1 MTQLDRL
8 DELNVVERPLLR
20 QLGAMG
26 WHHVEGADENPASG
40 RKDYHL
46 LGRTDFQQ
54 TLLRDRLEAAL
65 RRLNRNDDGS
75 EWLDERRI
83 NQAISQLERPTARD
97 FIAIN
102 EELHDKIVRGVNVSG
117 PDGEH
122 ERRVRFVGF
131 EPGDENEFI
140 AVNQFRVDPP
150 GATGVS
156 GFIVP
161 DVVLFVNGL
170 PLVVI
175 EAKSPAVT
183 DPIATAIDQM
193 RRYANRRVPEKNEG
207 AERLFWTN
215 QLLVATDY
223 YDARVGS
230 VTARPDDFLPWRSV
244 KPIGIEHTR
253 AANDEVC
260 REIGKAP
267 GTELVQQ
274 EVLAAGLLRP
284 AYLLDAMR
292 SFTVFMTTD
301 DGVRI
306 KVVPR
311 YQQFRSVHI
320 ALNRLRE
327 GKTRRQDGMT
337 DRRGGIIWHTQ
348 GSGKS
353 LTMVFLVK
361 KLRTLPELRR
371 FKVVVVT
378 DRTDLEDQ
386 LSKTAKLAGQVMR
399 VARNADGAKAHLGR
413 QEPDLVFVMIQK
425 LQERNGGGDEQEIVF
440 AAENDERQVSES
452 DALLP
457 AKPDQLRS
465 GKLVAKIGERQAFPV
480 LNESEDVLV
489 LIDEAHRSHTSG
501 LHQNLL
507 DALPNAARIGFTGTP
522 IEEKSKKKTREIFG
536 TYIDR
541 YLLRDAEADGAI
553 VKILYEGRE
562 LKADV
567 TDKGTLDGLFDATFA
582 GKSFEEREA
591 IKDRY
596 ATRARVLNAAD
607 PLKAKAIDVLRHYI
621 VNILPND
628 LKAQLVASSRELA
641 VQYVDA
647 LNDARDEIVA
657 AIEGA
662 ADILKDIAPEDAQN
676 AGGDV
681 AFLGTALP
689 YLGTIKALEFAAV
702 ISVDHNDLPHLK
714 AWGGATE
721 TKQRIERFKKPL
733 SRDGLAILVVKS
745 KLLTGFDAKVEQAM
759 YLDRAMAG
767 AELLQAIARTN
778 RTAGEAKR
786 FGIVVDYYGV
796 GKNLADALA
805 LYDAE
810 DQSDLTGGIGKPEE
824 LLPELR
830 QARAAVV
837 KQFADVGITLGTDLQ
852 AYVDACVGKLKEQ
865 KLRAQFLVLVKRL
878 IGLFDTLMPRPEAR
892 PFTKDVKIFAFIA
905 KAAANLYRDGTL
917 DVRGVAHKVQAML
930 DAFIEAHGIDPKIPP
945 IEILDPNFA
954 AEVSRKK
961 TDRAK
966 AADMENALRHHI
978 SISFEKDPAKFK
990 SLSERLEGILTSHQ
1004 EDWNEIARQLQK
1016 LIEEALAASS
1026 ASAAYHGLDP
1036 YTEGPIFGILRMRYG
1051 DEDRD
1056 AELAELASEIVRHL
1070 RQETAVA
1077 GFWDNQ
1083 VGQEEARRW
1092 VFRQLDSSNMFPFAE
1107 LDAIAADCMG
1117 VARANRAGFAA

>member
-1 MTQLDRL
+1 MSQQDRL

-20 QLGAMG
+20 QLRAMG
-26 WHHVEGADENPASG
+26 WSHVEGADEDPSTG

-46 LGRTDFQQ
+46 LGRADFQQ

-65 RRLNRNDDGS
+65 RRLNRNEDGS
-75 EWLDERRI
+75 EWLDDRRI
-83 NQAISQLERPTARD
+83 DQAISQLERPAAKD

-122 ERRVRFVGF
+122 ERRVRFIGF
-131 EPGDENEFI
+131 ESGDPNEFI

-150 GATGVS
+150 GAVGDR

-170 PLVVI
+170 PLVVV

-193 RRYANRRVPEKNEG
+193 RRYANRRVPEKDEG

-215 QLLVATDY
+215 HLLVATDY

-244 KPIGIEHTR
+244 KPVGIEHAR
-253 AANDEVC
+253 AASDEVC
-260 REIGKAP
+260 REIGKVP
-267 GTELVQQ
+267 GNELVQQ

-284 AYLLDAMR
+284 AYLLDALR
-292 SFTVFMTTD
+292 SFIVYMTTD

-311 YQQFRSVHI
+311 YQQFRSVHV
-320 ALNRLRE
+320 ALQRLRE

-361 KLRTLPELRR
+361 KLRTIPELRR

-440 AAENDERQVSES
+440 AAENED
-452 DALLP
+452 LP
-457 AKPDQLRS
+457 AAKTDELRS

-567 TDKGTLDGLFDATFA
+567 TDTGTLDGLFDATFA
-582 GKSFEEREA
+582 GKSSEEREA
-591 IKDRY
+591 IKNRY

-628 LKAQLVASSRELA
+628 LKAQLVGSSRELA

-662 ADILKDIAPEDAQN
+662 ADILKDITPEDAQD

-681 AFLGTALP
+681 AFLASALP
-689 YLGTIKALEFAAV
+689 YLDTIKTLEFAAV
-702 ISVDHNDLPHLK
+702 ISVDHNDLPYLK
-714 AWGGATE
+714 AWGGVAE
-721 TKQRIERFKKPL
+721 TKQRIGRFKKPL
-733 SRDGLAILVVKS
+733 SRDALAILVVKS

-759 YLDRAMAG
+759 YLDRAMSG

-810 DQSDLTGGIGKPEE
+810 DQSDLTGGIGMPDE

-830 QARAAVV
+830 QARDAVV
-837 KQFADVGITLGTDLQ
+837 KHFADVGIILGSDLQ
-852 AYVDACVGKLKEQ
+852 AYVDACVGKLKDQ
-865 KLRAQFLVLVKRL
+865 KFRAQFLVLVRSL

-892 PFTKDVKIFAFIA
+892 PFTKDAKIYAFVA

-930 DAFIEAHGIDPKIPP
+930 DAFIQAHGIDPKIPP

-954 AEVSRKK
+954 AEVSRKR
-961 TDRAK
+961 TNRAK
-966 AADMENALRHHI
+966 AAEMENALRHHI
-978 SISFEKDPAKFK
+978 SISFEQDPAKFK

-1004 EDWNEIARQLQK
+1004 QDWNEIAKQLQK
-1016 LIEEALAASS
+1016 LIDEALAASS
-1026 ASAAYHGLDP
+1026 ASTVYHGLDP
-1036 YTEGPIFGILRMRYG
+1036 HTEGPIFGILQMRYG
-1051 DEDRD
+1051 SNDRD
-1056 AELAELASEIVRHL
+1056 TDLVELASEIVRHL

-1077 GFWDNQ
+1077 GFWDNS

-1092 VFRQLDSSNMFPFAE
+1092 VFRQLDSSNLFPFSE

-1117 VARANRAGFAA
+1117 VARANRAAFAS

>member
-1 MTQLDRL
+1 MSQQDRL
-8 DELNVVERPLLR
+8 DELTVVERPLLH
-20 QLGAMG
+20 QLSAMG
-26 WHHVEGADENPASG
+26 WTYVEGAAEDTATG

-46 LGRTDFQQ
+46 LGRADFQQ

-65 RRLNRNDDGS
+65 RRLNRNEDGS
-75 EWLDERRI
+75 DWLDERRI

-102 EELHDKIVRGVNVSG
+102 EELHDKIGRGVNVSG

-122 ERRVRFVGF
+122 ERRVRFIGF
-131 EPGDENEFI
+131 EPEDQNESI

-150 GATGVS
+150 GAVGDR

-193 RRYANRRVPEKNEG
+193 RRYANRRVPDKNEG

-215 QLLVATDY
+215 HLLVATDY

-230 VTARPDDFLPWRSV
+230 VTARPDDFLPWRDV
-244 KPIGIEHTR
+244 KPATMEQVR
-253 AANDEVC
+253 
-260 REIGKAP
+260 
-267 GTELVQQ
+267 TELKKPPGAELVKQ
-274 EVLAAGLLRP
+274 EILAAGLLRP
-284 AYLLDAMR
+284 SHLLDALR
-292 SFTVFMTTD
+292 SFTVFTTTE

-311 YQQFRSVHI
+311 YQQFRSVHV
-320 ALNRLRE
+320 ALHRLQQ

-337 DRRGGIIWHTQ
+337 DGRGGIIWHTQ

-353 LTMVFLVK
+353 LTMVFLIK

-378 DRTDLEDQ
+378 DRIDLEDQ
-386 LSKTAKLAGQVMR
+386 LSTTAKLAGQVMR
-399 VARNADGAKAHLGR
+399 VARNAEAARSQLCR
-413 QEPDLVFVMIQK
+413 QEPDLVFVMLQK
-425 LQERNGGGDEQEIVF
+425 LQDRNGTNDDQEIVF
-440 AAENDERQVSES
+440 VAETEGSPQSEVGEVR
-452 DALLP
+452 P
-457 AKPDQLRS
+457 K
-465 GKLVAKIGERQAFPV
+465 KLAVKIGERAPFPV
-480 LNESEDVLV
+480 LNKSEDVLI

-522 IEEKSKKKTREIFG
+522 IEEKSKKRTREIFG
-536 TYIDR
+536 DYIDR

-567 TDKGTLDGLFDATFA
+567 TNKGTLDSLFDTTFA
-582 GKSFEEREA
+582 TKTPQEREA

-596 ATRARVLNAAD
+596 ATRTRVLNATD
-607 PLKAKAIDVLRHYI
+607 PLKAKAVDVLRHYTTS
-621 VNILPND
+621 ILPND

-647 LNDARDEIVA
+647 LKAARDEIVA

-662 ADILKDIAPEDAQN
+662 ADILKDFNPEDAQA

-681 AFLGTALP
+681 AFLAAALP
-689 YLGTIKALEFAAV
+689 HLDTIRSLDFAAI

-714 AWGGATE
+714 EWGGATE

-733 SRDGLAILVVKS
+733 SHDPLAVLVVKS

-759 YLDRAMAG
+759 YIDRAMAG

-786 FGIVVDYYGV
+786 FGIVVDYFGV

-805 LYDAE
+805 IYDAE
-810 DQSDLTGGIGKPEE
+810 DQADLTGGIGKPEE
-824 LLPELR
+824 LLPDLS
-830 QARAAVV
+830 QARDAVV
-837 KQFADVGITLGTDLQ
+837 KHFADVGVIRGPDLQ
-852 AYVDACVGKLKEQ
+852 AYVDACVAKLKDQ
-865 KLRAQFLVLVKRL
+865 KFRAQFLVLVKKL
-878 IGLFDTLMPRPEAR
+878 IGLFDALMPRPEAR
-892 PFTKDVKIFAFIA
+892 AFAIDVKIYAFVA
-905 KAAANLYRDGTL
+905 KAAANLYRDASL
-917 DVRGVAHKVQAML
+917 DVRGVGHKVQAML
-930 DAFIEAHGIDPKIPP
+930 DAFIEAHGVDPKIPP

-954 AEVSRKK
+954 AEVSKK
-961 TDRAK
+961 KGARAK

-978 SISFEKDPAKFK
+978 SISFDKDPAKFTI
-990 SLSERLEGILTSHQ
+990 LSVRLEGILVSHA
-1004 EDWNEIARQLQK
+1004 EDWDEIAKQLQK
-1016 LIEEALAASS
+1016 LIDEVV
-1026 ASAAYHGLDP
+1026 SAAAGTPSVAGFDLH
-1036 YTEGPIFGILRMRYG
+1036 TEAPIFGILKMRYG
-1051 DEDRD
+1051 QDDR
-1056 AELAELASEIVRHL
+1056 APELAEIASEIVRHL

-1077 GFWDNQ
+1077 GFWDSS
-1083 VGQEEARRW
+1083 VALEEARRW
-1092 VFRQLDSSNMFPFAE
+1092 IFRQLDNSNLFPFSE
-1107 LDAIAADCMG
+1107 LDAISTECIG
-1117 VARANRAGFAA
+1117 VARANRAAFHP

>member
-1 MTQLDRL
+1 MSQQDRL

-26 WHHVEGADENPASG
+26 WTHVEGADEDPSSG

-46 LGRTDFQQ
+46 LGRADFQQ

-65 RRLNRNDDGS
+65 RRLNRNEDGS
-75 EWLDERRI
+75 EWLDDRRI

-122 ERRVRFVGF
+122 ERRVRFIGF
-131 EPGDENEFI
+131 EPDDQNDFI

-150 GATGVS
+150 GAVGDR

-161 DVVLFVNGL
+161 DVVLFLNGL

-215 QLLVATDY
+215 HLLVATDY

-244 KPIGIEHTR
+244 KPVGIEHTR
-253 AANDEVC
+253 AASDEVC

-284 AYLLDAMR
+284 AYLLDALR
-292 SFTVFMTTD
+292 SFTVYMTTD

-306 KVVPR
+306 KIVPR

-320 ALNRLRE
+320 ALQRLCD
-327 GKTRRQDGMT
+327 GKTRSQDGMT

-361 KLRTLPELRR
+361 KLRTIPELRR

-440 AAENDERQVSES
+440 AAEHED
-452 DALLP
+452 LP
-457 AKPDQLRS
+457 AAQADELRS

-522 IEEKSKKKTREIFG
+522 IEEKNKKKTREIFG

-582 GKSFEEREA
+582 GKSSEEREA

-628 LKAQLVASSRELA
+628 LKAQLVGSSRELA

-662 ADILKDIAPEDAQN
+662 ADILKDIAPEEAQD

-681 AFLGTALP
+681 AFLAAALP
-689 YLGTIKALEFAAV
+689 YLDTIKGLEFAAV

-714 AWGGATE
+714 AWGGAAE

-733 SRDGLAILVVKS
+733 SQDALAILVVKS

-759 YLDRAMAG
+759 YLDRAISG

-805 LYDAE
+805 IYDAE
-810 DQSDLTGGIGKPEE
+810 DQSDLTGGIGKPDE

-830 QARAAVV
+830 QARDAVV
-837 KQFADVGITLGTDLQ
+837 KHFADVGLTLGSDLQ
-852 AYVDACVGKLKEQ
+852 GYVDACVGKLKDQ
-865 KLRAQFLVLVKRL
+865 KFRAEFLVLVKRL

-892 PFTKDVKIFAFIA
+892 PFTKDVKIYAFIA
-905 KAAANLYRDGTL
+905 KAAANLYRDRSL

-930 DAFIEAHGIDPKIPP
+930 DAFIQAHGIDPKIPP
-945 IEILDPNFA
+945 IEILDPDFA

-966 AADMENALRHHI
+966 AAEMENALRHHI

-1004 EDWNEIARQLQK
+1004 EDWNEIAKQLQK
-1016 LIEEALAASS
+1016 LIDEALAASS
-1026 ASAAYHGLDP
+1026 NSSVYHGLDP
-1036 YTEGPIFGILRMRYG
+1036 HTEGPIFGILRMRYG
-1051 DEDRD
+1051 SADRD
-1056 AELAELASEIVRHL
+1056 TDLAELAAEIVRHL

-1077 GFWDNQ
+1077 GFWDNS

-1092 VFRQLDSSNMFPFAE
+1092 VFRQLDSSNLFQFAE

-1117 VARANRAGFAA
+1117 VARANRAAFAS

>member
-1 MTQLDRL
+1 MSQQDRL

-20 QLGAMG
+20 QLDAMG
-26 WHHVEGADENPASG
+26 WTHIDGADEDPSTG

-46 LGRTDFQQ
+46 LGRPGFQQ
-54 TLLRDRLEAAL
+54 TLLRNRLEAAL

-75 EWLDERRI
+75 EWLDDRRI
-83 NQAISQLERPTARD
+83 DQAISQLERPTARD

-102 EELHDKIVRGVNVSG
+102 EELHDKIVRGVNLSG

-122 ERRVRFVGF
+122 ERHVRFIGF
-131 EPGDENEFI
+131 EPGDPNEFI

-150 GATGVS
+150 GAVS
-156 GFIVP
+156 DRGFIVP

-175 EAKSPAVT
+175 EAKSSAVT

-215 QLLVATDY
+215 HLLVATDY

-244 KPIGIEHTR
+244 KPVGIEHTR
-253 AANDEVC
+253 VASEEVC
-260 REIGKAP
+260 GEIGKAP

-284 AYLLDAMR
+284 AYLLDALR
-292 SFTVFMTTD
+292 SFTVYMTTD
-301 DGVRI
+301 EGVRI
-306 KVVPR
+306 KIVPR

-320 ALNRLRE
+320 ALQRLRE
-327 GKTRRQDGMT
+327 GKTRRQDGIT

-361 KLRTLPELRR
+361 KLRTIPELRR

-399 VARNADGAKAHLGR
+399 IARNADGAKAHLGR

-425 LQERNGGGDEQEIVF
+425 LQERSGGDEQEIVF
-440 AAENDERQVSES
+440 AGEHED
-452 DALLP
+452 LP
-457 AKPDQLRS
+457 AAKTDELRS
-465 GKLVAKIGERQAFPV
+465 GKLVAKIGERQAFRV

-522 IEEKSKKKTREIFG
+522 IEEKNKKKTREIFG

-582 GKSFEEREA
+582 GKSSEEREA

-628 LKAQLVASSRELA
+628 LKAQLVGSSRELA

-647 LNDARDEIVA
+647 LNDARGEIVA

-662 ADILKDIAPEDAQN
+662 ADILKDIAPEDAQD

-681 AFLGTALP
+681 AFLVAALP
-689 YLGTIKALEFAAV
+689 YLDAIKGLEFAAV

-714 AWGGATE
+714 AWGGAAE
-721 TKQRIERFKKPL
+721 TTQRIERFKKPL
-733 SRDGLAILVVKS
+733 SQDALAILVVKS

-759 YLDRAMAG
+759 YLDRAISG

-805 LYDAE
+805 IYDAE
-810 DQSDLTGGIGKPEE
+810 DQSDLTGGIGKPDE

-830 QARAAVV
+830 QARDVVV
-837 KQFADVGITLGTDLQ
+837 KHFADVGLTLGSDLQ
-852 AYVDACVGKLKEQ
+852 AYVDACVGRLKDQ
-865 KLRAQFLVLVKRL
+865 RFRAEFLVLVKRL

-892 PFTKDVKIFAFIA
+892 PFTKDVKIYAFIA
-905 KAAANLYRDGTL
+905 KAAANLYRDRSL

-930 DAFIEAHGIDPKIPP
+930 DAFIQAHGVDPKIPP
-945 IEILDPNFA
+945 IEILDPDFA

-966 AADMENALRHHI
+966 AAEMENALRHHI

-990 SLSERLEGILTSHQ
+990 SLSERLEGILSSHQ
-1004 EDWNEIARQLQK
+1004 EDWNEIAKQLQK
-1016 LIEEALAASS
+1016 LIDEVLAASS
-1026 ASAAYHGLDP
+1026 KSSVYHGLDSH
-1036 YTEGPIFGILRMRYG
+1036 TEGPIFGILRMRYG
-1051 DEDRD
+1051 SADGDTD
-1056 AELAELASEIVRHL
+1056 LAELAAEIVRHL

-1077 GFWDNQ
+1077 GFWDNS

-1092 VFRQLDSSNMFPFAE
+1092 VFRQLDSSNLFPFAE

-1117 VARANRAGFAA
+1117 IARANRAAFAS

>member
-1 MTQLDRL
+1 MSQQDRL

-20 QLGAMG
+20 QLGVMG
-26 WHHVEGADENPASG
+26 WTHVEGADEDPSTG

-46 LGRTDFQQ
+46 LGRDTFQQ
-54 TLLRDRLEAAL
+54 ALLRDRLETAL
-65 RRLNRNDDGS
+65 RRLNLNDDGS
-75 EWLDERRI
+75 EWLDDRRI
-83 NQAISQLERPTARD
+83 TQAIWQLERPTARD

-150 GATGVS
+150 GASGVS

-175 EAKSPAVT
+175 EAKSPAVA

-193 RRYANRRVPEKNEG
+193 RRYANCRVPEKSEG

-215 QLLVATDY
+215 HLLVATDY
-223 YDARVGS
+223 YDARVGA

-244 KPIGIEHTR
+244 RPVGIEQTR
-253 AANDEVC
+253 AAMDAVC

-292 SFTVFMTTD
+292 SFTVYMTTD
-301 DGVRI
+301 DGARI

-311 YQQFRSVHI
+311 YQQFRAVHI
-320 ALNRLRE
+320 ALDRLRE
-327 GKTRRQDGMT
+327 GKTRRQDGLT

-353 LTMVFLVK
+353 LTMVFLVR
-361 KLRTLPELRR
+361 KLRTVPELRR
-371 FKVVVVT
+371 FKVIVVT

-386 LSKTAKLAGQVMR
+386 LSNTAKLAGQVMR
-399 VARNADGAKAHLGR
+399 VARNADGAKTHLGR

-425 LQERNGGGDEQEIVF
+425 LQERNGGGDEQEIIF
-440 AAENDERQVSES
+440 AAENDEP
-452 DALLP
+452 P
-457 AKPDQLRS
+457 AAQHGEPRP
-465 GKLVAKIGERQAFPV
+465 GKLVARIGERPPFPV
-480 LNESEDVLV
+480 LNESEDILI

-567 TDKGTLDGLFDATFA
+567 TDKGTLDGLFDAAFA
-582 GKSFEEREA
+582 AKSSEEREA

-596 ATRARVLNAAD
+596 ATRARVLNAVD
-607 PLKAKAIDVLRHYI
+607 PLKAKAMDVLRHYI

-641 VQYVDA
+641 VQYVEA
-647 LNDARDEIVA
+647 LNDARDGIVA
-657 AIEGA
+657 ALEGA
-662 ADILKDIAPEDAQN
+662 AEILKGIAPEDAQD

-681 AFLGTALP
+681 AFLAAALP
-689 YLGTIKALEFAAV
+689 CLGTIKALEFAAV
-702 ISVDHNDLPHLK
+702 ISVDHNDLPRLK
-714 AWGGATE
+714 AWGGAAE

-733 SRDGLAILVVKS
+733 SRDALAFLVVKS

-759 YLDRAMAG
+759 YLDRAISG

-796 GKNLADALA
+796 GRNLADALA

-810 DQSDLTGGIGKPEE
+810 DRSDLAGGIGKPED

-830 QARAAVV
+830 QVRDAVV
-837 KQFADVGITLGTDLQ
+837 RHFADAGVVLGPDLQ
-852 AYVDACVGKLKEQ
+852 AYVDACVEKLKDPRF
-865 KLRAQFLVLVKRL
+865 RARFLVLVKSL

-892 PFTKDVKIFAFIA
+892 PFTRDVKIFAFIA
-905 KAAANLYRDGTL
+905 KAAANLYRVGSL

-930 DAFIEAHGIDPKIPP
+930 DAFIQAHGIDPKIPP

-966 AADMENALRHHI
+966 ATEMENALRHHI
-978 SISFEKDPAKFK
+978 SISFDKDPAKFR
-990 SLSERLEGILTSHQ
+990 SLSDRLEGILISLQ
-1004 EDWNEIARQLQK
+1004 QDWNEIAKQLQK
-1016 LIEEALAASS
+1016 LIDEAVVASS
-1026 ASAAYHGLDP
+1026 ESAIYHGLDP
-1036 YTEGPIFGILRMRYG
+1036 HTEAPIFGILRMRHG
-1051 DEDRD
+1051 SEDRD
-1056 AELAELASEIVRHL
+1056 TELAELSSEIVRHL

-1077 GFWDNQ
+1077 GFWDNS
-1083 VGQEEARRW
+1083 VGQEQARRW
-1092 VFRQLDSSNMFPFAE
+1092 VFGQLDSSNLFPFAE

-1117 VARANRAGFAA
+1117 VARANRAAFAP

>member
-1 MTQLDRL
+1 MSQQDRL

-20 QLGAMG
+20 QLGVVG
-26 WHHVEGADENPASG
+26 WTHVEGADEDPSTG

-46 LGRTDFQQ
+46 LGRDTFQQ

-83 NQAISQLERPTARD
+83 NQAISQLERPTAKD

-102 EELHDKIVRGVNVSG
+102 EELHDKLVRGVNVSG

-122 ERRVRFVGF
+122 ERRVRFIGF
-131 EPGDENEFI
+131 EPDDENEFV

-150 GATGVS
+150 GAVGDR

-170 PLVVI
+170 PLVVV

-215 QLLVATDY
+215 HLLVATDY

-244 KPIGIEHTR
+244 KPVGIEQTR
-253 AANDEVC
+253 AAMDEVC
-260 REIGKAP
+260 GELGKVP

-274 EVLAAGLLRP
+274 EVMAAGLLRP
-284 AYLLDAMR
+284 QYLLDALR
-292 SFTVFMTTD
+292 SFTVYMTTD

-320 ALNRLRE
+320 ALQRLQE
-327 GKTRRQDGMT
+327 GKTRRQDGMS

-353 LTMVFLVK
+353 LTMVFLVR
-361 KLRTLPELRR
+361 KLRTIAALRR

-386 LSKTAKLAGQVMR
+386 LSKTARLAGQVMR
-399 VARNADGAKAHLGR
+399 VARNADGARTHLGR

-425 LQERNGGGDEQEIVF
+425 LQERNGEGDEQEIVF
-440 AAENDERQVSES
+440 AAENDEQL
-452 DALLP
+452 DAKGENLLP
-457 AKPDQLRS
+457 AKTDELRS
-465 GKLVAKIGERQAFPV
+465 GKLVAKIGERKAFPV

-522 IEEKSKKKTREIFG
+522 IEEKNKKKTREIFG
-536 TYIDR
+536 AYIDR

-582 GKSFEEREA
+582 GKSADEREA

-596 ATRARVLNAAD
+596 ATRARVLNAAG
-607 PLKAKAIDVLRHYI
+607 PLTGKAIDVLRHYI

-628 LKAQLVASSRELA
+628 LKAQLVAASRELA

-662 ADILKDIAPEDAQN
+662 ADILEDIAPEDAQE

-681 AFLGTALP
+681 AFLSTALP
-689 YLGTIKALEFAAV
+689 YLDTIKALEFAAV

-714 AWGGATE
+714 VWGGVSE
-721 TKQRIERFKKPL
+721 TKQRVERFKKPL
-733 SRDGLAILVVKS
+733 SQDALAILVVKS

-759 YLDRAMAG
+759 YLDRAISG

-786 FGIVVDYYGV
+786 FGLVVDYYGV

-805 LYDAE
+805 IYDAE
-810 DQSDLTGGIGKPEE
+810 DQSDLTGGIGKPED

-830 QARAAVV
+830 QARDAVV
-837 KQFADVGITLGTDLQ
+837 KHFTDVGISLGSDLQ
-852 AYVDACVGKLKEQ
+852 AYVDACVAKLKVQ
-865 KLRAQFLVLVKRL
+865 KFRAQFLVLVKKL
-878 IGLFDTLMPRPEAR
+878 VGLFDALMPRPEAR
-892 PFTKDVKIFAFIA
+892 PFTRDVKIYAFVA
-905 KAAANLYRDGTL
+905 KAAANLYRDRSL

-930 DAFIEAHGIDPKIPP
+930 DAFIQAHGIDPKVPP

-954 AEVSRKK
+954 AEVARKPSA
-961 TDRAK
+961 RAK
-966 AADMENALRHHI
+966 AAEMENALRHHI
-978 SISFEKDPAKFK
+978 SISFEKDPAKCK
-990 SLSERLEGILTSHQ
+990 TLSDRLEGILTIHHVGW
-1004 EDWNEIARQLQK
+1004 DEIARQLHA
-1016 LIEEALAASS
+1016 LIDEATAGSGHGFTSDGLAP
-1026 ASAAYHGLDP
+1026 H
-1036 YTEGPIFGILRMRYG
+1036 TEAPIYGILRLRYG
-1051 DEDRD
+1051 NDDRD
-1056 AELAELASEIVRHL
+1056 ADFTELAAKIVQHL
-1070 RQETAVA
+1070 RGESGVS
-1077 GFWDNQ
+1077 GFWDNS

-1092 VFRQLDSSNMFPFAE
+1092 IFQLLDNSNIFDFADLDPISS
-1107 LDAIAADCMG
+1107 DCMG
-1117 VARANRAGFAA
+1117 VARANRAAFMP

>member
-1 MTQLDRL
+1 MSQQDRL
-8 DELNVVERPLLR
+8 DELNVVERPLLC
-20 QLGAMG
+20 QLGVMG
-26 WHHVEGADENPASG
+26 WTHVEGADEDPSTG

-65 RRLNRNDDGS
+65 LRLNRNDDGS
-75 EWLDERRI
+75 EWLDQHRI
-83 NQAISQLERPTARD
+83 HQALSQLERPTAHD

-102 EELHDKIVRGVNVSG
+102 EELHEKIVRGVNVSG

-122 ERRVRFVGF
+122 ERRVRFIGF
-131 EPGDENEFI
+131 EENDPNEFV

-150 GATGVS
+150 GAVGDR
-156 GFIVP
+156 GYIVP
-161 DVVLFVNGL
+161 DIVLFVNGL

-175 EAKSPAVT
+175 EAKSPAVA

-193 RRYANRRVPEKNEG
+193 RRYSNRRLPKKNEG

-215 QLLVATDY
+215 HLLVATDY

-230 VTARPDDFLPWRSV
+230 VSARPDDFLPWRDV
-244 KPIGIEHTR
+244 KPATMDDVRTEL
-253 AANDEVC
+253 
-260 REIGKAP
+260 GKTP
-267 GTELVQQ
+267 GTELVKQ

-284 AYLLDAMR
+284 SHLLDALR

-301 DGVRI
+301 EGVRI

-311 YQQFRSVHI
+311 YQQFRSVNT
-320 ALNRLRE
+320 ALQRLRD
-327 GKTRRQDGMT
+327 GKSRLQDGMT

-353 LTMVFLVK
+353 LTMVFLIK
-361 KLRTLPELRR
+361 KLRTIPELCR

-386 LSKTAKLAGQVMR
+386 LSNTAKLAGQVMR
-399 VARNADGAKAHLGR
+399 VARNADAAKSHLSHL
-413 QEPDLVFVMIQK
+413 EPDLVFVMIQK
-425 LQERNGGGDEQEIVF
+425 LQDRNGGDEQEVVF
-440 AAENDERQVSES
+440 AAENEHLTGEQADKV
-452 DALLP
+452 
-457 AKPDQLRS
+457 RS
-465 GKLVAKIGERQAFPV
+465 GKLVAKIRERAPFPV

-522 IEEKSKKKTREIFG
+522 IEERSKKRTREIFG
-536 TYIDR
+536 DFIDR

-567 TDKGTLDGLFDATFA
+567 TDKGTLDGLFDATFV
-582 GKSFEEREA
+582 GKTLEEREA

-596 ATRARVLNAAD
+596 ATRTRVLNAAD
-607 PLKAKAIDVLRHYI
+607 PLKAKAIDILRNYI

-641 VQYVDA
+641 VQYVDL
-647 LNDARDEIVA
+647 LNAARDEIVA

-662 ADILKDIAPEDAQN
+662 ADILNNIDPEDALN

-681 AFLGTALP
+681 AFLSASLP
-689 YLGTIKALEFAAV
+689 HLSTIRTLEFAAV
-702 ISVDHNDLPHLK
+702 ISVDHNDYPHLK
-714 AWGGATE
+714 AWGGSTE
-721 TKQRIERFKKPL
+721 TKQRVKRFKKPL
-733 SRDGLAILVVKS
+733 SRDPLAMLVVKS

-759 YLDRAMAG
+759 YLDRTISG

-786 FGIVVDYYGV
+786 FGIVVDYVGV
-796 GKNLADALA
+796 GQNLADALA

-810 DQSDLTGGIGKPEE
+810 DQADLSAGIGRPED

-830 QARAAVV
+830 QARDAVV
-837 KQFADVGITLGTDLQ
+837 KHFTDVDIHRGSDLQ
-852 AYVDACVGKLKEQ
+852 AYVDACVARLQ
-865 KLRAQFLVLVKRL
+865 DQRYRAQFLALVKGL
-878 IGLFDTLMPRPEAR
+878 VGLFDTLMPRPEAR
-892 PFTKDVKIFAFIA
+892 AFALEVKVYAFIA
-905 KAAANLYRDGTL
+905 KAAANLYRDRSL
-917 DVRGVAHKVQAML
+917 DVRGIAHKVQAML
-930 DAFIEAHGIDPKIPP
+930 DAFIRAQGIDPTVPP

-954 AEVSRKK
+954 ASIANSKS
-961 TDRAK
+961 DRAK
-966 AADMENALRHHI
+966 AAEMENALRHYI
-978 SISFEKDPAKFK
+978 SISMEKDPAKFR
-990 SLSERLEGILTSHQ
+990 SLSDRLETILTSHY
-1004 EDWNEIARQLQK
+1004 EDWQEIARQLQT
-1016 LIEEALAASS
+1016 LIDEATS
-1026 ASAAYHGLDP
+1026 ASARVSDGLGLDSH
-1036 YTEGPIFGILRMRYG
+1036 TEGPIFGILHRRYG
-1051 DEDRD
+1051 ANDRNGD
-1056 AELAELASEIVRHL
+1056 LAEIAAEVVRYLRKEAS
-1070 RQETAVA
+1070 VA

-1083 VGQEEARRW
+1083 VNQEEARRW
-1092 VFRQLDSSNMFPFAE
+1092 VFRQLDNSNLFSFTE

-1117 VARANRAGFAA
+1117 VARANRAAFVS

>member
-1 MTQLDRL
+1 MSQQDRL
-8 DELNVVERPLLR
+8 DELNVVELPLLH

-26 WHHVEGADENPASG
+26 WTHVEGADEDPSTG

-46 LGRTDFQQ
+46 LGRADFQQ

-83 NQAISQLERPTARD
+83 SQAISQLERPTARD
-97 FIAIN
+97 FIAIS

-122 ERRVRFVGF
+122 ERRVRFIGF
-131 EPGDENEFI
+131 EDGDPNDFI

-150 GATGVS
+150 GVIGDR

-161 DVVLFVNGL
+161 DIVLFVNGI

-175 EAKSPAVT
+175 EAKSPAIT
-183 DPIATAIDQM
+183 DPLATAIDQL

-215 QLLVATDY
+215 HLLVSTDY

-230 VTARPDDFLPWRSV
+230 VSARPDDFLPWRDV
-244 KPIGIEHTR
+244 KPATMDQVRSELGKSPG
-253 AANDEVC
+253 AKLVKQ
-260 REIGKAP
+260 EIL
-267 GTELVQQ
+267 T
-274 EVLAAGLLRP
+274 AGLLRP
-284 AYLLDAMR
+284 AHLLDALR

-301 DGVRI
+301 DGVQI

-311 YQQFRSVHI
+311 YQQFRSVHV
-320 ALNRLRE
+320 ALARLRE

-337 DRRGGIIWHTQ
+337 DRRGGIVWHTQ

-361 KLRTLPELRR
+361 KLRTIPELRR

-386 LSKTAKLAGQVMR
+386 LSRTAKLAGQVMR
-399 VARNADGAKAHLGR
+399 VAKNADTAKIHLGR
-413 QEPDLVFVMIQK
+413 QEPDLVFVMLQK
-425 LQERNGGGDEQEIVF
+425 LQERNGDGDEQEIVF
-440 AAENDERQVSES
+440 AGESENLPDAKTDE
-452 DALLP
+452 
-457 AKPDQLRS
+457 LRS
-465 GKLVAKIGERQAFPV
+465 GKLVAKISERPAFPV
-480 LNESEDVLV
+480 LNESEDILV

-536 TYIDR
+536 EYIDR

-582 GKSFEEREA
+582 GKSAEEREA

-596 ATRARVLNAAD
+596 ATRTRVLNAAD

-621 VNILPND
+621 TNILPND

-641 VQYVDA
+641 VRYVDA

-662 ADILKDIAPEDAQN
+662 ADILKDIDPEDAQN

-681 AFLGTALP
+681 AFLAAALP
-689 YLGTIKALEFAAV
+689 YLDTIRSLEFAAV
-702 ISVDHNDLPHLK
+702 ISVDHNDLPPLK

-721 TKQRIERFKKPL
+721 TKQRIERFKRPL
-733 SRDGLAILVVKS
+733 SQDPLAMLVVKS

-759 YLDRAMAG
+759 YLDRAISG

-786 FGIVVDYYGV
+786 FGIVVDYFGV

-805 LYDAE
+805 IYDAE

-830 QARAAVV
+830 QARDAVV
-837 KQFADVGITLGTDLQ
+837 KHFTDVGIQRAFDLQ
-852 AYVDACVGKLKEQ
+852 AYVDACVAKLKDQ
-865 KLRAQFLVLVKRL
+865 KFRAQFLVLVKKL
-878 IGLFDTLMPRPEAR
+878 VGLFDTLMPRPEAR
-892 PFTKDVKIFAFIA
+892 PFTTDVKIYAFIG
-905 KAAANLYRDGTL
+905 KAAANLYRDGSL

-930 DAFIEAHGIDPKIPP
+930 DAFIQAHGIDPKIPP

-954 AEVSRKK
+954 AEVSRKESN
-961 TDRAK
+961 RAK
-966 AADMENALRHHI
+966 AAEMENALRHHI
-978 SISFEKDPAKFK
+978 SISFEKDPAKYK
-990 SLSERLEGILTSHQ
+990 TLSDRLEGILTKHRD
-1004 EDWNEIARQLQK
+1004 DWEEIARQLQT
-1016 LIEEALAASS
+1016 LIDEATAASS
-1026 ASAAYHGLDP
+1026 AASAHHGLTP
-1036 YTEGPIFGILRMRYG
+1036 HTEGPIFGILRMRYG
-1051 DEDRD
+1051 NDDRD
-1056 AELAELASEIVRHL
+1056 AELAELAAEIVRHL
-1070 RQETAVA
+1070 RQESAVA
-1077 GFWDNQ
+1077 GFWDNW

-1092 VFRQLDSSNMFPFAE
+1092 TFQQLDNSNLFEFPE
-1107 LDAIAADCMG
+1107 LDSISADCMG
-1117 VARANRAGFAA
+1117 IARANRAAFAP

>member
-1 MTQLDRL
+1 
-8 DELNVVERPLLR
+8 
-20 QLGAMG
+20 
-26 WHHVEGADENPASG
+26 
-40 RKDYHL
+40 
-46 LGRTDFQQ
+46 
-54 TLLRDRLEAAL
+54 
-65 RRLNRNDDGS
+65 
-75 EWLDERRI
+75 
-83 NQAISQLERPTARD
+83 
-97 FIAIN
+97 
-102 EELHDKIVRGVNVSG
+102 
-117 PDGEH
+117 
-122 ERRVRFVGF
+122 
-131 EPGDENEFI
+131 
-140 AVNQFRVDPP
+140 
-150 GATGVS
+150 
-156 GFIVP
+156 
-161 DVVLFVNGL
+161 
-170 PLVVI
+170 
-175 EAKSPAVT
+175 
-183 DPIATAIDQM
+183 
-193 RRYANRRVPEKNEG
+193 
-207 AERLFWTN
+207 
-215 QLLVATDY
+215 
-223 YDARVGS
+223 
-230 VTARPDDFLPWRSV
+230 
-244 KPIGIEHTR
+244 
-253 AANDEVC
+253 
-260 REIGKAP
+260 
-267 GTELVQQ
+267 
-274 EVLAAGLLRP
+274 
-284 AYLLDAMR
+284 
-292 SFTVFMTTD
+292 MTTD
-301 DGVRI
+301 DGVRT

-311 YQQFRSVHI
+311 YQQFRSVHV
-320 ALNRLRE
+320 ALQRLCE

-361 KLRTLPELRR
+361 KLRTLSELRR

-399 VARNADGAKAHLGR
+399 VARSADGAKSHLGR

-425 LQERNGGGDEQEIVF
+425 LQERNGGGDGQEIVF
-440 AAENDERQVSES
+440 AAENEDLPSTKIDE
-452 DALLP
+452 
-457 AKPDQLRS
+457 LRS
-465 GKLVAKIGERQAFPV
+465 GKLVAKIGERPAFPV

-582 GKSFEEREA
+582 GKSSEEREA

-596 ATRARVLNAAD
+596 ATRARVLNAVD

-621 VNILPND
+621 INILPND
-628 LKAQLVASSRELA
+628 LKAQLVAASRELA

-647 LNDARDEIVA
+647 LNVARDEIVA

-662 ADILKDIAPEDAQN
+662 ANILKDIAPEDAQD

-681 AFLGTALP
+681 AFLSAALP
-689 YLGTIKALEFAAV
+689 HLDTIRALEFAAV

-714 AWGGATE
+714 AWGGAAE
-721 TKQRIERFKKPL
+721 TKQRIERFKRPL
-733 SRDGLAILVVKS
+733 SQDALAILVVKS

-759 YLDRAMAG
+759 YLDRAISG

-805 LYDAE
+805 IYDAE
-810 DQSDLTGGIGKPEE
+810 DQSDLTDGIGKPEE

-830 QARAAVV
+830 QARDAVV
-837 KQFADVGITLGTDLQ
+837 KHFADAGITRGPDLQ
-852 AYVDACVGKLKEQ
+852 SYVDACVGKLKDQ
-865 KLRAQFLVLVKRL
+865 KFRAQFLVLVKTL
-878 IGLFDTLMPRPEAR
+878 VGLFDTLMPRPEAR
-892 PFTKDVKIFAFIA
+892 PFTTDVKIFAFIA
-905 KAAANLYRDGTL
+905 KAAANLYRDGSL

-930 DAFIEAHGIDPKIPP
+930 DAFIQAHGIDPKIPP

-954 AEVSRKK
+954 AEVSRKSS
-961 TDRAK
+961 DRAK

-978 SISFEKDPAKFK
+978 SISFEKDPAKYK
-990 SLSERLEGILTSHQ
+990 SLSERLEGILASHH
-1004 EDWNEIARQLQK
+1004 EDWKELAKQLQK
-1016 LIEEALAASS
+1016 LIDE
-1026 ASAAYHGLDP
+1026 ASAVSSDASAHYGLDP
-1036 YTEGPIFGILRMRYG
+1036 HSEGPIFGVLRMRYG
-1051 DEDRD
+1051 NGDRD
-1056 AELAELASEIVRHL
+1056 PDLAELSVEIVRHL
-1070 RQETAVA
+1070 RQETAVT
-1077 GFWDNQ
+1077 GFWDNS

-1092 VFRQLDSSNMFPFAE
+1092 IFRQLDSSNLFPFSE
-1107 LDAIAADCMG
+1107 LDAMAADCMG
-1117 VARANRAGFAA
+1117 VARANRAAFTR

>member
-1 MTQLDRL
+1 MAIQDRL
-8 DELNVVERPLLR
+8 DELNVVELPLLA

-26 WHHVEGADENPASG
+26 WSHVDGADEDAGSG
-40 RKDYHL
+40 RKTFHL
-46 LGRTDFQQ
+46 LGRADFQQ
-54 TLLRDRLEAAL
+54 TLLRDRLVDAI
-65 RRLNRNDDGS
+65 RKFNRDDNGS
-75 EWLDERRI
+75 EWLDDRRI
-83 NQAISQLERPTARD
+83 DQAISQLERPTARD

-102 EELHDKIVRGVNVSG
+102 EELHDKIVGGVYVSG
-117 PDGEH
+117 PDGTH
-122 ERRVRFVGF
+122 QRLVRFVGF
-131 EPGDENEFI
+131 EPGDLNDFV

-150 GATGVS
+150 GAIGDR

-161 DVVLFVNGL
+161 DIVLFVNGI

-183 DPIATAIDQM
+183 DPMATAIDQL
-193 RRYANRRVPEKNEG
+193 RRYANRRVPDQNEG

-215 QLLVATDY
+215 HLLIPTCRQE
-223 YDARVGS
+223 ARVGS
-230 VTARPDDFLPWRSV
+230 VSARPDDYLPWRDV
-244 KPIGIEHTR
+244 KPATMGQVRGEL
-253 AANDEVC
+253 
-260 REIGKAP
+260 GKAP

-274 EVLAAGLLRP
+274 EILAAGLLRP
-284 AYLLDAMR
+284 AHLLDALR

-301 DGVRI
+301 EGTRI

-311 YQQFRSVHI
+311 YQQFRSVHL
-320 ALNRLRE
+320 ALERLSE
-327 GKTRRQDGMT
+327 GKTRHQDGMT

-361 KLRTLPELRR
+361 KLRTIPALRR

-386 LSKTAKLAGQVMR
+386 LSRTAKLAGQVMR
-399 VARNADGAKAHLGR
+399 VAGTAEAARTNLAR

-425 LQERNGGGDEQEIVF
+425 LQDRSGAGDEDEVF
-440 AAENDERQVSES
+440 VATEGEKTASAEGT
-452 DALLP
+452 AI
-457 AKPDQLRS
+457 RS
-465 GKLVAKIGERQAFPV
+465 GKMVAKIGERAPFPV
-480 LNESEDVLV
+480 LNTSEDVLV

-522 IEEKSKKKTREIFG
+522 IEERSKKKTREIFG

-582 GKSFEEREA
+582 GKSLAEREA

-596 ATRARVLNAAD
+596 ATRSRVLNATD
-607 PLKAKAIDVLRHYI
+607 PLKAKAIDILRHY
-621 VNILPND
+621 VTNILPND
-628 LKAQLVASSRELA
+628 LKAQIVATSRELA
-641 VQYVDA
+641 VRYIDA

-657 AIEGA
+657 AVEGA
-662 ADILKDIAPEDAQN
+662 ADILKDIDSEAAQD

-681 AFLGTALP
+681 AFMVTALP
-689 YLGTIKALEFAAV
+689 HLDAIRRLEFAAI
-702 ISVDHNDLPHLK
+702 ISIDHNDLPHLK
-714 AWGGATE
+714 VWGGVAE
-721 TKQRIERFKKPL
+721 TKLHIERFKKPL
-733 SRDGLAILVVKS
+733 STDPLAILVVKS

-759 YLDRAMAG
+759 YLDRAISG

-805 LYDAE
+805 LYDDE
-810 DQSDLTGGIGKPEE
+810 DKEDLTGGIGKPEE

-830 QARAAVV
+830 QARDALV
-837 KQFADVGITLGTDLQ
+837 KHFADAGTIRGSSLQ
-852 AYVDACVGKLKEQ
+852 QYVDDCIAKLKDQ
-865 KLRAQFLVLVKRL
+865 KFRAKFLVLVKKM
-878 IGLFDTLMPRPEAR
+878 IGLFDTLMPRSEAR
-892 PFTKDVKIFAFIA
+892 AFSSDVKLYAFIA
-905 KAAANLYRDGTL
+905 KAAANLYRDRSL

-930 DAFIEAHGIDPKIPP
+930 DGYIMAHGIDPKIPP

-954 AEVSRKK
+954 AEVSSKK

-978 SISFEKDPAKFK
+978 SISFDRDPAKYK
-990 SLSERLEGILTSHQ
+990 TLSQRLESILSSHH
-1004 EDWNEIARQLQK
+1004 EDWQEIARQLQH
-1016 LIEEALAASS
+1016 LIDEAVAASS
-1026 ASAAYHGLDP
+1026 AASVHHGLDAH
-1036 YTEGPIFGILRMRYG
+1036 TEGPIFGILRMRYG
-1051 DEDRD
+1051 GDDRD
-1056 AELAELASEIVRHL
+1056 SELAEATAAIVKRL
-1070 RQETAVA
+1070 RQATAVH
-1077 GFWDNQ
+1077 GFWDNA
-1083 VGQEEARRW
+1083 VAQEEARRSI
-1092 VFRQLDSSNMFPFAE
+1092 VQNLDGLSLFPFEQLDS
-1107 LDAIAADCMG
+1107 IASDCMG
-1117 VARANRAGFAA
+1117 VARANRAAFGS

>member
-1 MTQLDRL
+1 MTQQDRL
-8 DELNVVERPLLR
+8 DELNVVERPLLH
-20 QLGAMG
+20 QLAVMG
-26 WHHVEGADENPASG
+26 WSHVEGAEEDPSTG

-46 LGRTDFQQ
+46 LGRADFQQ
-54 TLLRDRLEAAL
+54 TLLRDRLEDAL
-65 RRLNRNDDGS
+65 RRLNYNDDGS
-75 EWLDERRI
+75 EWLDDRRI
-83 NQAISQLERPTARD
+83 HQAISQLERPTARD

-102 EELHDKIVRGVNVSG
+102 EELHEKIVRGVNVSG

-122 ERRVRFVGF
+122 ERRVRFIGF
-131 EPGDENEFI
+131 EEGDPNEFI
-140 AVNQFRVDPP
+140 AVNQYRVDPP
-150 GATGVS
+150 GAVGDR
-156 GFIVP
+156 GFIIP
-161 DVVLFVNGL
+161 DIVLFVNGL

-193 RRYANRRVPEKNEG
+193 RRYANRRIPEKNEG

-215 QLLVATDY
+215 HLLVATDY
-223 YDARVGS
+223 YDSRVGS

-244 KPIGIEHTR
+244 KPVGVEHTR
-253 AANDEVC
+253 ATSDEVC

-267 GTELVQQ
+267 GTELMQQ

-284 AYLLDAMR
+284 AYLLDALR

-320 ALNRLRE
+320 ALQRLRE

-361 KLRTLPELRR
+361 KLRTIPELRR

-399 VARNADGAKAHLGR
+399 VAPDADGAKTHLSR

-425 LQERNGGGDEQEIVF
+425 LRERNGGGDEQEIVF
-440 AAENDERQVSES
+440 AAENED
-452 DALLP
+452 LP
-457 AKPDQLRS
+457 SRKTGELRS
-465 GKLVAKIGERQAFPV
+465 GKLVVKIGERPTFPV

-567 TDKGTLDGLFDATFA
+567 TDKGTLDGLFDTAFA
-582 GKSFEEREA
+582 GKSPEEREA

-607 PLKAKAIDVLRHYI
+607 ALKAKAIDVLRHYI

-647 LNDARDEIVA
+647 LNGARDEIVA

-662 ADILKDIAPEDAQN
+662 ADILKDIALEDAQN

-681 AFLGTALP
+681 AFLATALP
-689 YLGTIKALEFAAV
+689 YLDAIKALEFAAV

-714 AWGGATE
+714 AWGGMAE

-733 SRDGLAILVVKS
+733 SQDALAILVVKS

-759 YLDRAMAG
+759 YLDRAISG

-805 LYDAE
+805 IYDAE
-810 DQSDLTGGIGKPEE
+810 DQSDLAGGIGSPDE

-830 QARAAVV
+830 QARDAVV
-837 KQFADVGITLGTDLQ
+837 KHFADVGTVRGSSLQ
-852 AYVDACVGKLKEQ
+852 AYVDACVGKLKDQ
-865 KLRAQFLVLVKRL
+865 KFRAEFLVLVKRL
-878 IGLFDTLMPRPEAR
+878 VGLFDTLMPRPEAG
-892 PFTKDVKIFAFIA
+892 PFTIDVKIYAFIA
-905 KAAANLYRDGTL
+905 KAAANLYRDGSL

-930 DAFIEAHGIDPKIPP
+930 DAFIQAHGIDPKIPP
-945 IEILDPNFA
+945 IEILDPDFA

-966 AADMENALRHHI
+966 AAEMENALRHHI

-1004 EDWNEIARQLQK
+1004 EDWNEIAKQLQK
-1016 LIEEALAASS
+1016 LIDEALAASP
-1026 ASAAYHGLDP
+1026 ASSVYHGLAP
-1036 YTEGPIFGILRMRYG
+1036 HSEGPIFGILRMRYG
-1051 DEDRD
+1051 SDDRD
-1056 AELAELASEIVRHL
+1056 SELAELAAQIVRHL

-1077 GFWDNQ
+1077 GFWDNS

-1092 VFRQLDSSNMFPFAE
+1092 IFRQLDSSNLFPFVE

-1117 VARANRAGFAA
+1117 VARANRAAFVS

>member
-1 MTQLDRL
+1 
-8 DELNVVERPLLR
+8 
-20 QLGAMG
+20 MG
-26 WHHVEGADENPASG
+26 WLHVDGADEDPGSG

-75 EWLDERRI
+75 EWLDDRRVD
-83 NQAISQLERPTARD
+83 QAMSQLERPTARD

-122 ERRVRFVGF
+122 ERRARFIGF

-193 RRYANRRVPEKNEG
+193 RRYGNRRIPEKNVGRG
-207 AERLFWTN
+207 ADGSGRTRSWSPLTI
-215 QLLVATDY
+215 TM
-223 YDARVGS
+223 RVG
-230 VTARPDDFLPWRSV
+230 PWPPPGLDDFLPWRSV

-320 ALNRLRE
+320 ALKRLRE

-399 VARNADGAKAHLGR
+399 VARNAEGAKAHLGR

-425 LQERNGGGDEQEIVF
+425 LQERNGGSDEQEIVF
-440 AAENDERQVSES
+440 AAENDEGQVSES

-457 AKPDQLRS
+457 AKPDQLRP

-522 IEEKSKKKTREIFG
+522 IEEKCKKKTREIFG

-567 TDKGTLDGLFDATFA
+567 TDKGTLDGLFDATFV
-582 GKSFEEREA
+582 GKSSEEREA

-607 PLKAKAIDVLRHYI
+607 PLKAKARLDVLRHY
-621 VNILPND
+621 V
-628 LKAQLVASSRELA
+628 AQHSSRM
-641 VQYVDA
+641 
-647 LNDARDEIVA
+647 I
-657 AIEGA
+657 
-662 ADILKDIAPEDAQN
+662 
-676 AGGDV
+676 
-681 AFLGTALP
+681 
-689 YLGTIKALEFAAV
+689 
-702 ISVDHNDLPHLK
+702 
-714 AWGGATE
+714 
-721 TKQRIERFKKPL
+721 
-733 SRDGLAILVVKS
+733 
-745 KLLTGFDAKVEQAM
+745 
-759 YLDRAMAG
+759 
-767 AELLQAIARTN
+767 
-778 RTAGEAKR
+778 
-786 FGIVVDYYGV
+786 
-796 GKNLADALA
+796 
-805 LYDAE
+805 
-810 DQSDLTGGIGKPEE
+810 
-824 LLPELR
+824 
-830 QARAAVV
+830 
-837 KQFADVGITLGTDLQ
+837 
-852 AYVDACVGKLKEQ
+852 
-865 KLRAQFLVLVKRL
+865 
-878 IGLFDTLMPRPEAR
+878 
-892 PFTKDVKIFAFIA
+892 
-905 KAAANLYRDGTL
+905 
-917 DVRGVAHKVQAML
+917 
-930 DAFIEAHGIDPKIPP
+930 
-945 IEILDPNFA
+945 
-954 AEVSRKK
+954 
-961 TDRAK
+961 
-966 AADMENALRHHI
+966 
-978 SISFEKDPAKFK
+978 
-990 SLSERLEGILTSHQ
+990 
-1004 EDWNEIARQLQK
+1004 
-1016 LIEEALAASS
+1016 
-1026 ASAAYHGLDP
+1026 
-1036 YTEGPIFGILRMRYG
+1036 
-1051 DEDRD
+1051 
-1056 AELAELASEIVRHL
+1056 
-1070 RQETAVA
+1070 
-1077 GFWDNQ
+1077 
-1083 VGQEEARRW
+1083 
-1092 VFRQLDSSNMFPFAE
+1092 
-1107 LDAIAADCMG
+1107 
-1117 VARANRAGFAA
+1117 

>member
-1 MTQLDRL
+1 MSQQDRL

-20 QLGAMG
+20 QLDVMG
-26 WHHVEGADENPASG
+26 WTHVEGADEDPSTG

-46 LGRTDFQQ
+46 LGRSDFQQ

-65 RRLNRNDDGS
+65 RRLNRNKDGS
-75 EWLDERRI
+75 EWLDDRRI

-122 ERRVRFVGF
+122 ERRVRFIGF
-131 EPGDENEFI
+131 EPGDPNEFI

-150 GATGVS
+150 GAVGDR

-170 PLVVI
+170 PLVVV

-215 QLLVATDY
+215 HLLVATDY
-223 YDARVGS
+223 YDARVGA

-244 KPIGIEHTR
+244 KPVGIEHTR
-253 AANDEVC
+253 VANDEAC
-260 REIGKAP
+260 REIGKAS
-267 GTELVQQ
+267 GTELAQQ

-284 AYLLDAMR
+284 AYLLDALR
-292 SFTVFMTTD
+292 SFTVYMTTD
-301 DGVRI
+301 EGVRI
-306 KVVPR
+306 KIVPR

-320 ALNRLRE
+320 ALQRLRE

-361 KLRTLPELRR
+361 KLRTIPELRR

-440 AAENDERQVSES
+440 AAEHED
-452 DALLP
+452 LP
-457 AKPDQLRS
+457 AAKTDELRS

-522 IEEKSKKKTREIFG
+522 IEEKNKKKTREIFG

-582 GKSFEEREA
+582 GKSSEEREA

-628 LKAQLVASSRELA
+628 LKAQLVGSSRELA

-662 ADILKDIAPEDAQN
+662 ADILRDIAPEDAQD

-681 AFLGTALP
+681 AFLAAALP
-689 YLGTIKALEFAAV
+689 YLDAIKGLEFAAV

-714 AWGGATE
+714 AWGGVAE

-733 SRDGLAILVVKS
+733 SQDALAILVVKS

-759 YLDRAMAG
+759 YLDRAISG

-805 LYDAE
+805 IYDAE
-810 DQSDLTGGIGKPEE
+810 DRSDLTGGIGKPDE

-830 QARAAVV
+830 QARDAVV
-837 KQFADVGITLGTDLQ
+837 KHFADVGLNLGSDLQ
-852 AYVDACVGKLKEQ
+852 AYVDACVGKLKDQ
-865 KLRAQFLVLVKRL
+865 KFRAEFLVLVKRL

-892 PFTKDVKIFAFIA
+892 PFTKDVKIYAFVA
-905 KAAANLYRDGTL
+905 KAAANLYRDRSL
-917 DVRGVAHKVQAML
+917 DVRGVAHKVQGML
-930 DAFIEAHGIDPKIPP
+930 DAFVQAHGVDPKIPP
-945 IEILDPNFA
+945 IEILDPDFA

-966 AADMENALRHHI
+966 AAEMENALRHHI

-1004 EDWNEIARQLQK
+1004 EDWNEIAKQLQK
-1016 LIEEALAASS
+1016 LIDDALAASS
-1026 ASAAYHGLDP
+1026 KSSVYHGLDP
-1036 YTEGPIFGILRMRYG
+1036 HTEGPIFGILRMRYG
-1051 DEDRD
+1051 SGDRD
-1056 AELAELASEIVRHL
+1056 TDVAELAAEIVRHL

-1077 GFWDNQ
+1077 GFWDNS

-1092 VFRQLDSSNMFPFAE
+1092 VFRQLDSSNLFQFSE

-1117 VARANRAGFAA
+1117 VARANRAAFAS